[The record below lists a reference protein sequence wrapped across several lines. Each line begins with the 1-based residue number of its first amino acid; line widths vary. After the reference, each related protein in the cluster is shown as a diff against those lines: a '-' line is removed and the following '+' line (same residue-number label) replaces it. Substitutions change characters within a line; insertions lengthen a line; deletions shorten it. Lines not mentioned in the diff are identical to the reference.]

1 LHYHRFTNSIFT
13 DSIFYSIDYQ
23 TINLTSKDSL
33 EATTHQIN
41 APIAIHFPLLDDFLH
56 FKMSANFYLARVD
69 YEEGVN
75 RGGGHVAQNFYRFS
89 LYSEL
94 ANSYEDF
101 FHTFYLGID
110 YTTQGFSRKNSGF
123 KEVEDDTDLDEFD
136 SLLLNVKESASFKL
150 VEFFYSKD
158 GKKLVSHNLRQTI
171 LMGDLAKDEYMYQ
184 DLSNSVHLHLNK
196 NLTLA
201 NLLNYSHE
209 FSRLSRFQTSLNW
222 KLDEYSTSFIH
233 TYQKDRKSKID
244 NYLTLSID
252 TSYIKNYNLFADT
265 NYDIENDFFKSWQVG
280 WTMSKKCWD
289 YRIAYR
295 EEIEP
300 NSSAE
305 GSTNK
310 RGVYLTFN
318 LYPLGSVKYDF
329 VKESE

>member
-1 LHYHRFTNSIFT
+1 
-13 DSIFYSIDYQ
+13 
-23 TINLTSKDSL
+23 
-33 EATTHQIN
+33 
-41 APIAIHFPLLDDFLH
+41 
-56 FKMSANFYLARVD
+56 
-69 YEEGVN
+69 
-75 RGGGHVAQNFYRFS
+75 
-89 LYSEL
+89 
-94 ANSYEDF
+94 
-101 FHTFYLGID
+101 
-110 YTTQGFSRKNSGF
+110 
-123 KEVEDDTDLDEFD
+123 
-136 SLLLNVKESASFKL
+136 
-150 VEFFYSKD
+150 
-158 GKKLVSHNLRQTI
+158 
-171 LMGDLAKDEYMYQ
+171 MYQ